1 MINFKPLFD
10 VMIDD
15 AKTFTV
21 KNVTNHEK
29 SLEDKKLEQ
38 NSIIPPNE
46 HSFEADE
53 ENDDESSFA
62 DAAESKPDESEEP
75 DQEDDDSSDTPDE
88 PSDNEDGGDGDF
100 GGDDDF
106 DSDGD
111 DFGGDGDEEG
121 DGEGGGD
128 EKSEG
133 MNALDKYKGSSLN
146 PFTQVNQ
153 KTFYVDKLNSLYDSI
168 NLTIDQYNT
177 LYSDRY
183 EIDQL
188 RELAKI
194 VDEERISFIMQQN
207 PENYIQLRLFYERY
221 EEIVNKFVENIKE

>member
-75 DQEDDDSSDTPDE
+75 DQEDDDSFDTPDE
-88 PSDNEDGGDGDF
+88 PSDNEDGGDG
-100 GGDDDF
+100 
-106 DSDGD
+106 DGD

-121 DGEGGGD
+121 DGEGGDD

-188 RELAKI
+188 RELATI

-221 EEIVNKFVENIKE
+221 EEIVNKFIENIKE